1 VRYFTLTD
9 VLDRPADAPELVEA
23 RAAIPSSQDV
33 QAGQESSRERAGLL
47 AFLTEGM
54 TCYGCSR

>member
-1 VRYFTLTD
+1 MRYFTLTD

-47 AFLTEGM
+47 AFLTEA
-54 TCYGCSR
+54 